1 MTDREITDMMRAG
14 DERWLAAVN
23 EKYRVQGVGLAARI
37 CRSRSD
43 GEEVFS
49 DALMAMWNSCGNN
62 PPDDV
67 HAYLCRV
74 IRNLSLKKL
83 EYNGAAKR
91 GGLEPAVELSEEP
104 AQEGDD
110 PASAA
115 EVSEAARLINRYLY
129 SCRGDAR
136 KIFVCRCYYGMSTA
150 DTAKHLKIS
159 ESKVKSALMRVRKG
173 LKEYLERNWSL

>member
-1 MTDREITDMMRAG
+1 MTDRDITDMMRSG
-14 DERWLAAVN
+14 NEGWLAAVN
-23 EKYRVQGVGLAARI
+23 EKYRAQGVGLASRI
-37 CRSRSD
+37 CGSKSD

-49 DALMAMWNSCGNN
+49 DALMAMWNSCKTN

-74 IRNLSLKKL
+74 IRNLSLKKR

-91 GGLEPAVELSEEP
+91 GGLEPAVELTE
-104 AQEGDD
+104 D
-110 PASAA
+110 PAWEGEDPAAAA
-115 EVSEAARLINRYLY
+115 EVSETARLINRYLY
-129 SCRGDAR
+129 SCRGDSR

-173 LKEYLERNWSL
+173 LKEYLERNGSL